1 MIVKSKLL
9 SVENAA
15 LSIQSPQSRQ
25 DCPLS
30 KSTKTNDDDYK
41 NRDVPDYS
49 ASLYASHSVN
59 SFKENCR
66 LDTQIGLTQ
75 GDCLFSKLINIPNKE
90 ISQKSDDKK
99 CKGYNCFENP
109 SAHFPISLNE

>member
-1 MIVKSKLL
+1 MIIKSKLL

-15 LSIQSPQSRQ
+15 LSVQSPQSRQ

-30 KSTKTNDDDYK
+30 KSTKTNDDNYK

-49 ASLYASHSVN
+49 VSLYASHSVN
-59 SFKENCR
+59 SFKENCP

-90 ISQKSDDKK
+90 ISH
-99 CKGYNCFENP
+99 E
-109 SAHFPISLNE
+109 ER

>member
-1 MIVKSKLL
+1 MIIKSKLL

-15 LSIQSPQSRQ
+15 LSVQSPQSRQ

-49 ASLYASHSVN
+49 MRLHASHSVN

-90 ISQKSDDKK
+90 MSQKSDDK
-99 CKGYNCFENP
+99 
-109 SAHFPISLNE
+109 